1 MPSAD
6 YRAVFFDVGGTLSY
20 AEPSGDAIWLA
31 VLEEHGFHVARDALF
46 RTTGVAGPDFN
57 RLDIV
62 RALQGATEEMTEPFP
77 PTQEE
82 ERAYFRRFD
91 AMVLKRLGIP
101 PREDIMDALDR
112 RFREGIL
119 VHAYEDA
126 EPALRA
132 VKAGGYRMG
141 VISNATHD
149 IPARLQELGLAH
161 YFDALTYSFE
171 VGVEKPHPGIFTKA
185 LNRLGVEASQAV
197 HVGDDHRADILG
209 ARGVGMTP
217 MLIAREGAPPSTDA
231 IVLRS
236 LLDVMEHL

>member
-1 MPSAD
+1 MPAGE

-31 VLEEHGFHVARDALF
+31 ALEEHGFHVARESLF
-46 RTTGVAGPDFN
+46 GATGVSGPDFN
-57 RLDIV
+57 RPDII
-62 RALQGATEEMTEPFP
+62 RALQSATEEMTKPFP

-91 AMVLKRLGIP
+91 AMVLERLGILP
-101 PREDIMDALDR
+101 QEAIMDSVDR
-112 RFREGIL
+112 RFREDIV

-126 EPALRA
+126 EPALQA
-132 VKAGGYRMG
+132 VKAAGYRIG

-149 IPARLQELGLAH
+149 IPERLRELGLSP
-161 YFDALTYSFE
+161 YFDAVAYSFE
-171 VGVEKPHPGIFTKA
+171 VGVEKPHPAIFTKA
-185 LNRLGVEASQAV
+185 LERLGVEGSQAV
-197 HVGDDHRADILG
+197 HVGDDYRADVLG

-217 MLIAREGAPPSTDA
+217 MLIAREGTPPSTEA

-236 LLDVMEHL
+236 LVEVMEHL